1 MVCLVLLSIDV
12 GSAFLIEHHQELPE
26 TVFISQLHPVFTYRP
41 TGSFVEQPRL
51 LETVKDFR
59 NNSFAQRKKP
69 DVTRI
74 LMNGASTMW
83 GHLLEDNECLSAL
96 LEKYLHEEHPDR
108 SWEVLCIAFPGKFQ
122 MNELVETVT
131 AVPYWE
137 PDLVISFN
145 GYNEVWY
152 GENPA
157 RYFGQ
162 PYIDG
167 QLQFSASDLVLA
179 GFSHVGMLRVQ
190 GVGVFADSMWLNAE
204 YIPET
209 RFFGDLEQTCTNL
222 SNARI
227 RYAFGF
233 CPGVWDLQNPGPED
247 SRFIAE
253 QESAVCYAV
262 GENGTVRDVAKAR
275 AAKSKM
281 VVERAGQTYVP
292 VGQMINAVEADQVFI
307 DECHLTRQ
315 ATEALAVMLSKEIPG
330 WLETRLSDGQTE

>member
-1 MVCLVLLSIDV
+1 M
-12 GSAFLIEHHQELPE
+12 
-26 TVFISQLHPVFTYRP
+26 
-41 TGSFVEQPRL
+41 
-51 LETVKDFR
+51 
-59 NNSFAQRKKP
+59 
-69 DVTRI
+69 
-74 LMNGASTMW
+74 
-83 GHLLEDNECLSAL
+83 
-96 LEKYLHEEHPDR
+96 
-108 SWEVLCIAFPGKFQ
+108 
-122 MNELVETVT
+122 
-131 AVPYWE
+131 
-137 PDLVISFN
+137 
-145 GYNEVWY
+145 
-152 GENPA
+152 
-157 RYFGQ
+157 
-162 PYIDG
+162 
-167 QLQFSASDLVLA
+167 LA

-222 SNARI
+222 SNAII

-275 AAKSKM
+275 AAKSRM